1 MEIIKEL
8 HDNGFRCS
16 MDDFGTGY
24 SSLGMLK
31 DLEIDVLKLD
41 ALFFRG
47 NPDSKKEQL
56 IVKGI
61 LGIIK
66 ELDIKSVAEGIET
79 KKQLEFLKECGCDLI
94 QGYYYYKPMPGEE
107 FRKLLIGRQDV
118 SLASGN
124 EGGNR

>member
-1 MEIIKEL
+1 M
-8 HDNGFRCS
+8 
-16 MDDFGTGY
+16 
-24 SSLGMLK
+24 
-31 DLEIDVLKLD
+31 
-41 ALFFRG
+41 
-47 NPDSKKEQL
+47 
-56 IVKGI
+56 
-61 LGIIK
+61 
-66 ELDIKSVAEGIET
+66 DIKSVAEGIET